1 MKRNATIVGACRCWH
16 RFAVRSHRAR
26 FRGCRRCAPQP
37 PANRSQRSALPGT
50 WTVRER
56 NVALLVQ
63 SHPLLAHSHPLLVQS
78 PPLLAH
84 WHLSLFRQAG
94 GLPAISRG
102 SSAATSPVNES
113 KTSRTAKA
121 VPADGRAYA
130 GATIDIRR
138 SAGTALRCGRDAS
151 GSGGVVA
158 VLLNPRLM
166 AGNPSGLL
174 RPRALRK
181 WQAASSLRLSLP
193 SSPQAGGLPAIS
205 RGSSAAT
212 SPVNGS
218 KTSRTAKAVPAD
230 GNFFVSN
237 CPSFRRNSDR

>member
-1 MKRNATIVGACRCWH
+1 MNALTTTGMAWGCWH
-16 RFAVRSHRAR
+16 RFAVRSHCVR

-50 WTVRER
+50 WTLRER
-56 NVALLVQ
+56 KVSLLVQ
-63 SHPLLAHSHPLLVQS
+63 T
-78 PPLLAH
+78 
-84 WHLSLFRQAG
+84 HLRPFRQAG

-102 SSAATSPVNES
+102 LSAATSPVNES
-113 KTSRTAKA
+113 ETRGTANA
-121 VPADGRAYA
+121 VPAGGRARA

-138 SAGTALRCGRDAS
+138 SAGTASRCGRDAS

-174 RPRALRK
+174 RPRAIRK
-181 WQAASSLRLSLP
+181 WQAISSPRLSLP

-205 RGSSAAT
+205 RGLSAAT

-218 KTSRTAKAVPAD
+218 VARRTAKAVPAH
-230 GNFFVSN
+230 GY
-237 CPSFRRNSDR
+237 DRAEATMENPIHCMAEALCRQRKEWQE